1 MAATSWPHQEQLAEP
16 AGPVAGLIPGEL
28 PDISRM
34 HRRVVSLSYKQTS
47 VPCTNAPIRTDM

>member
-1 MAATSWPHQEQLAEP
+1 MAATSRPHQEQLSEP

-34 HRRVVSLSYKQTS
+34 HRRAVSLPHKQTS
-47 VPCTNAPIRTDM
+47 VPCTSAPIRTDM